1 MPGARAGTIR
11 SVLSPLLALLALA
24 AGVAA
29 VAARRRNRPRPPGAI
44 ANLDDDTS
52 MGAEGA
58 VRSVQTGEL
67 TLPAA
72 ALEELWS
79 PMQLERLAR
88 TYWRFLTRVTLG
100 LIRLDYSDEQRRTVV
115 LLRRPLR
122 LLRFKAPEYAMD
134 GERGTV
140 RWRIEDGLLVQRRG
154 HHGDGYLQIDL
165 QRLPGAGRADSD
177 EARIRVEVAVANFY
191 PSIAHRLS
199 RPVYRIT
206 QSRIHVLVTYG
217 FLRSLARLDLAES
230 RVAAYADVG
239 IDDVPDP
246 PLPPTE
252 AAARSDQP

>member
-1 MPGARAGTIR
+1 MLG
-11 SVLSPLLALLALA
+11 PLLALLALA
-24 AGVAA
+24 AAV
-29 VAARRRNRPRPPGAI
+29 VAARRHHRAGRAPGRI
-44 ANLDDDTS
+44 AKLDDDTT

-58 VRSVQTGEL
+58 VRSVQAGEL

-72 ALEELWS
+72 ALEQLWS

-100 LIRLDYSDEQRRTVV
+100 LVRVDYGEAQRTVV

-134 GERGTV
+134 AQRGTV

-154 HHGDGYLQIDL
+154 HNGDGYLQIDL
-165 QRLPGAGRADSD
+165 RRLPAAAGDPVD
-177 EARIRVEVAVANFY
+177 IARIRVEVAVANFY
-191 PSIAHRLS
+191 PSIARSFS

-230 RVAAYADVG
+230 RVGRFAEGLTV
-239 IDDVPDP
+239 DDVPDP
-246 PLPPTE
+246 PLRPTGE
-252 AAARSDQP
+252 VEPAARP

>member
-1 MPGARAGTIR
+1 VVAP
-11 SVLSPLLALLALA
+11 VLVLLAF
-24 AGVAA
+24 VAA
-29 VAARRRNRPRPPGAI
+29 IVAARRHRRAEHAPGRI
-44 ANLDDDTS
+44 ARLADETTI
-52 MGAEGA
+52 GTEGA
-58 VRSVQTGEL
+58 VRSVQAGEL
-67 TLPAA
+67 TLPAD
-72 ALEELWS
+72 ALEQLWS

-100 LIRLDYSDEQRRTVV
+100 LIRVDYSEARRTVV

-134 GERGTV
+134 AQRGTV

-154 HHGDGYLQIDL
+154 HHGDGCLQIDVR
-165 QRLPGAGRADSD
+165 RLPSPGEDL
-177 EARIRVEVAVANFY
+177 ARIRVEVAVANFY

-230 RVAAYADVG
+230 RVGRFAEELTV
-239 IDDVPDP
+239 DDVPDP
-246 PLPPTE
+246 PLPDTTE
-252 AAARSDQP
+252 PAGVGGSQP

>member
-1 MPGARAGTIR
+1 MLAP
-11 SVLSPLLALLALA
+11 VLALLALA
-24 AGVAA
+24 AAV
-29 VAARRRNRPRPPGAI
+29 VAARRRQRAERAPGRI
-44 ANLDDDTS
+44 AKLDDDTTI
-52 MGAEGA
+52 GAEGA

-67 TLPAA
+67 TLPTA
-72 ALEELWS
+72 ALEQLWS

-100 LIRLDYSDEQRRTVV
+100 LIRVDYGDGQRTVV

-134 GERGTV
+134 AQRGTV

-154 HHGDGYLQIDL
+154 HNGDGYLQIDVR
-165 QRLPGAGRADSD
+165 RLPSPGDGRG
-177 EARIRVEVAVANFY
+177 RIRVEVEVANFY
-191 PSIAHRLS
+191 PSIARGFS

-230 RVAAYADVG
+230 RVGRFADGLTV
-239 IDDVPDP
+239 DDVPDP
-246 PLPPTE
+246 PLPP
-252 AAARSDQP
+252 ASDRS

>member
-1 MPGARAGTIR
+1 MLG
-11 SVLSPLLALLALA
+11 PLLALLALA
-24 AGVAA
+24 AAI
-29 VAARRRNRPRPPGAI
+29 VAARRHHRAEGAPGRI
-44 ANLDDDTS
+44 TQLDDDTT
-52 MGAEGA
+52 MGAEGT

-67 TLPAA
+67 TLPVD
-72 ALEELWS
+72 ALEALWS

-100 LIRLDYSDEQRRTVV
+100 LIRVDYGDEQRTVV

-134 GERGTV
+134 AERGTV

-154 HHGDGYLQIDL
+154 HNGDGYLQIDVR
-165 QRLPGAGRADSD
+165 RLPSPGDRL
-177 EARIRVEVAVANFY
+177 ARIRVEVAVANFY
-191 PSIAHRLS
+191 PSIARGFS

-230 RVAAYADVG
+230 RVGRFAEGLTV
-239 IDDVPDP
+239 DDVPDP
-246 PLPPTE
+246 PLPSPTDAPDPE
-252 AAARSDQP
+252 SQP

>member
-1 MPGARAGTIR
+1 MLA
-11 SVLSPLLALLALA
+11 PLLALVALA
-24 AGVAA
+24 AAV
-29 VAARRRNRPRPPGAI
+29 VAARRHQRAEQAPGRI
-44 ANLDDDTS
+44 AHLDDDTT

-58 VRSVQTGEL
+58 VRSVQVGEL
-67 TLPAA
+67 TLSAA
-72 ALEELWS
+72 ALEQLWS

-100 LIRLDYSDEQRRTVV
+100 LIRVDYGEAQRTVV

-134 GERGTV
+134 ARRGTV

-154 HHGDGYLQIDL
+154 HNGDGYLQIDV
-165 QRLPGAGRADSD
+165 QRLPSDDADPARP
-177 EARIRVEVAVANFY
+177 ARIRVEVAVANFY
-191 PSIAHRLS
+191 PSIARGFS

-230 RVAAYADVG
+230 RVGRFTRELTVN
-239 IDDVPDP
+239 DVPDP
-246 PLPPTE
+246 PLPSP
-252 AAARSDQP
+252 AAEPDGTDAQP

>member
-1 MPGARAGTIR
+1 
-11 SVLSPLLALLALA
+11 LLALLTIA
-24 AGVAA
+24 VAA
-29 VAARRRNRPRPPGAI
+29 VAIALRRRTHLRAAPGSI
-44 ANLDDDTS
+44 EKLDDDTS
-52 MGAEGA
+52 IGGEGA

-72 ALEELWS
+72 ALEQLWS

-100 LIRLDYSDEQRRTVV
+100 LIRVDYGGDRRTVV

-134 GERGTV
+134 AERGSV

-154 HHGDGYLQIDL
+154 HHGDGYLQIDVR
-165 QRLPGAGRADSD
+165 RLSAPD
-177 EARIRVEVAVANFY
+177 ERLARIRVEVEVANFY

-199 RPVYRIT
+199 RPVYRAT

-230 RVAAYADVG
+230 RAGAFAADVSVG
-239 IDDVPDP
+239 DVPDP
-246 PLPPTE
+246 PLAPAGAAGAAPP
-252 AAARSDQP
+252 QP